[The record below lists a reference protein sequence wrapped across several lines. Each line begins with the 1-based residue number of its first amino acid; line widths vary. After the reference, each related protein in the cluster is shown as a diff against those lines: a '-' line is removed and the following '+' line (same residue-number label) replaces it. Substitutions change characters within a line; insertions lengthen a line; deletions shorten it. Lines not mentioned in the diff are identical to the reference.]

1 LLNLLEAERLYF
13 AADLTLRKLPQKM
26 DCSINHL
33 SQAINGE
40 LHLSFYEFL
49 NRYRIEDEKELL
61 TRESGSRSAAGQ
73 VAAQVGFNSISAFYA
88 AFRRLCQHTPAAY
101 RRLPCKG

>member
-1 LLNLLEAERLYF
+1 LNLLEAERLYF
-13 AADLTLRKLPQKM
+13 AADLTLRKLAQKM

-101 RRLPCKG
+101 RRLHCKG